1 MRRRSA
7 SAFARWERKRRVPK
21 WRHISTRPP
30 APADLRL
37 ASWCPG
43 NAPAAKT
50 TEQRISKCGAG
61 TLAREKH
68 GVARNGG
75 LYCLSQLKVAESRLH
90 AGEGARATLGY
101 FVSIL
106 RFIFTVGRV
115 SN

>member
-21 WRHISTRPP
+21 WRHTSTQPP
-30 APADLRL
+30 ALADLRL
-37 ASWCPG
+37 ASWYPG

-50 TEQRISKCGAG
+50 TERRISN
-61 TLAREKH
+61 
-68 GVARNGG
+68 VARAPSPAKNIGPPETAA
-75 LYCLSQLKVAESRLH
+75 LIFFSIESREPRLH
-90 AGEGARATLGY
+90 AGEGARATFGY

-106 RFIFTVGRV
+106 RFMFTVGRV